1 MSQIIINTGN
11 IANDGTGDPLRTAFN
26 DVNNNFTQIFN
37 AGPVNSNIT
46 IANNTIQ
53 VTNTNGNLKLAT
65 NGIGVIVPAA
75 NFVPDVPNVRSIGT
89 STNRF
94 NTVYAQYLDAPS
106 GSYSGNLYVGG
117 NLFVTGTTITTNYDN
132 IGVANLNITLAID
145 SPNAVLSNN
154 AGIIVHNAN
163 ANILYN
169 YSANTWN
176 STISVTAPAFI
187 GDGSQLINVNAI
199 VNAVNLVGNVLS
211 QQVNESNLTSFG
223 SVTDISATGNISTT
237 GNVYANIIIGSQV
250 SANFLTGDGSNL
262 TNITA
267 SAIVGNVP
275 FAHNASSAY
284 TANLAALATQAINA
298 DTALFAINANLAA
311 FANVATSAQ
320 TANSSR
326 YAIQADNANSAV
338 VAGMAYELSPNA
350 NISVSGNITTSGYFI
365 GNGSQ
370 LTGIVAVA
378 DYGNANVAAYLP
390 TYTGNIG
397 ANVVTANYLAGD
409 GSNITSIP
417 AAGNTGYVQINSQ
430 GLLSTYGGTP
440 YDTYSTLSFDGN
452 GLVNINGTSA
462 FALDNNTPYITVNT
476 PKVQSEDYSIIA
488 GPAIQIVGYDDNYNT
503 PRSAFLS
510 LIDKADATQQW
521 DFGIFGYGS
530 NNFTLNNSTGN
541 SAWVFGTDGNLTLP
555 GSIYADTIVGN
566 SAVGQVVIIPNSAV
580 SSDYWE
586 FRTHPSG
593 APDGSITSALHVPP
607 SDGANISA
615 IHFPGYY
622 GGGYLGWYNYNS
634 WANSLTLIS
643 SNNVSITT
651 EAQGGIPGETQWL
664 FDTSGNLTLPALTG
678 AVQTISLT
686 YGGVGYTTANDVP
699 TDSGAYGN
707 GHGMTLNIVADTSN
721 SNAVLSATIS
731 NPGQGY
737 ANGTIISIAQPSS
750 TGTATVT
757 VTTIAN
763 GSPSI
768 NYANGQPFGGTG
780 YATTVGSFGTDLG
793 IGPNYNLNDPA
804 ILFSADDMLIR
815 TGGTSA
821 TGGVNYG
828 EIYIAG
834 SEDVYFGQAD
844 NLADSTYP
852 TFNTSVYA
860 DPNQITINTP
870 GSHTWTFDNTGNL
883 SAAGNINANAITLKN
898 TDDYP
903 QILFSSDGGT
913 TNNGEIK
920 VDGGTNMAIRTTNNF
935 YVNRAGQDRLAITDT
950 NTDLSATNN
959 VLIQSN
965 KSGSGETWTFDN
977 AGMLTLP
984 GNGTIT
990 SALSSPQQGLWLGY
1004 NGHSLLLN
1012 SDGQFWT
1019 GGIELGGN
1027 TLPGYIG
1034 SYGNITLHANI
1045 GTGPAESQWTF
1056 GTDGNLLTPQ
1066 GGYIGPADVK
1076 GQGTMLSGGNG
1087 NLTSLTSFFS
1097 SGMYSS
1103 CITANPDGTL
1113 NVSTYGDGTG
1123 QLGQWTFANSDLTVP
1138 GAILAQEGNDLNVKV
1153 FNPDVSGGVTYTVQN
1168 RQVDIGNA
1176 RTTQFEV
1183 APTEIVLSTDFNVNK
1198 NQWRFDNAGIL
1209 TIPGAIQLGNAGN
1222 GVISTL
1228 QQNQNPPFGTEAYGI
1243 EMLTTIDGNPT
1254 VFSSISA
1261 GPDYVALQSTNAGN
1275 ANITAQGGYGVT
1287 ITTSNATGAAIQTWT
1302 FEEGGQTQFPGTITA
1317 VGNISGAYI
1326 LGDGGLLSN
1335 IAIGNSS
1342 PVSTTGNV
1350 SGGNL
1355 FSTGTI
1361 SASGNIYASNFIGN
1375 LANGASRVSVA
1386 SSGNVS
1392 VGIGPFSTTVLN
1404 VNSSTGISV
1413 LGNIVASNYVS
1424 ATGNVYGGNVSAV
1437 GNIQGNYVLG
1447 NGSLLTGIA
1456 ASSGEA
1462 SFTIQSSN
1470 FNALTGNRYGV
1481 NTTSAVVTATLPA
1494 TPATGIA
1501 IFFAD
1506 AGGAYATN
1514 NLIINP
1520 NGSTIMGASGNMTVS
1535 TNNQSFGLFYNGTTW
1550 RTYNAG

>member
-26 DVNNNFTQIFN
+26 DTNNNFTQIFN

-117 NLFVTGTTITTNYDN
+117 NLFVTGTTITTNYDT

-169 YSANTWN
+169 YSANTWK

-187 GDGSQLINVNAI
+187 GDGSQLTNVNAI

-275 FAHNASSAY
+275 FAQNASSAY

-365 GNGSQ
+365 GNGSL
-370 LTGIVAVA
+370 LTGIVAIA
-378 DYGNANVAAYLP
+378 DYSNANVAAYLP
-390 TYTGNIG
+390 IYSGDVL
-397 ANVVTANYLAGD
+397 ANDVTANALYMGDVPPSTPGAYYFWANSTSIQMGETAAQGITVNDSGIDIGGTGGVNIYGVNLANVNIGNPTGGYVNITNDVISANSITAPTYFGD
-409 GSNITSIP
+409 GSNLTGLYGNSNVADYLPTYTGDLSANNISIIGNIVTAGPQGNITGANVISGI
-417 AAGNTGYVQINSQ
+417 
-430 GLLSTYGGTP
+430 
-440 YDTYSTLSFDGN
+440 TLSASGSVYAN
-452 GLVNINGTSA
+452 NISVAGNINGRLSKGNSGISIAQNGNITLGIGPFATPHLTVDQYGISVFGNISASGNIIGGNITTSGMA
-462 FALDNNTPYITVNT
+462 NLDSIRMS
-476 PKVQSEDYSIIA
+476 QSISWPDYSGSQIYEDGGLVINGPGGVFAQGNIA
-488 GPAIQIVGYDDNYNT
+488 ARFEFNDGLGNSSGLYSDISNSLVYSVGNVIV
-503 PRSAFLS
+503 RSNNLS
-510 LIDKADATQQW
+510 QTDWT
-521 DFGIFGYGS
+521 FGI
-530 NNFTLNNSTGN
+530 
-541 SAWVFGTDGNLTLP
+541 DGNLTLP
-555 GSIYADTIVGN
+555 GN
-566 SAVGQVVIIPNSAV
+566 II
-580 SSDYWE
+580 
-586 FRTHPSG
+586 
-593 APDGSITSALHVPP
+593 
-607 SDGANISA
+607 
-615 IHFPGYY
+615 
-622 GGGYLGWYNYNS
+622 
-634 WANSLTLIS
+634 
-643 SNNVSITT
+643 
-651 EAQGGIPGETQWL
+651 TQ
-664 FDTSGNLTLPALTG
+664 
-678 AVQTISLT
+678 
-686 YGGVGYTTANDVP
+686 
-699 TDSGAYGN
+699 
-707 GHGMTLNIVADTSN
+707 
-721 SNAVLSATIS
+721 
-731 NPGQGY
+731 
-737 ANGTIISIAQPSS
+737 
-750 TGTATVT
+750 
-757 VTTIAN
+757 
-763 GSPSI
+763 
-768 NYANGQPFGGTG
+768 
-780 YATTVGSFGTDLG
+780 
-793 IGPNYNLNDPA
+793 
-804 ILFSADDMLIR
+804 
-815 TGGTSA
+815 
-821 TGGVNYG
+821 
-828 EIYIAG
+828 
-834 SEDVYFGQAD
+834 
-844 NLADSTYP
+844 
-852 TFNTSVYA
+852 
-860 DPNQITINTP
+860 
-870 GSHTWTFDNTGNL
+870 
-883 SAAGNINANAITLKN
+883 
-898 TDDYP
+898 
-903 QILFSSDGGT
+903 
-913 TNNGEIK
+913 
-920 VDGGTNMAIRTTNNF
+920 
-935 YVNRAGQDRLAITDT
+935 
-950 NTDLSATNN
+950 
-959 VLIQSN
+959 
-965 KSGSGETWTFDN
+965 
-977 AGMLTLP
+977 
-984 GNGTIT
+984 
-990 SALSSPQQGLWLGY
+990 
-1004 NGHSLLLN
+1004 
-1012 SDGQFWT
+1012 
-1019 GGIELGGN
+1019 
-1027 TLPGYIG
+1027 
-1034 SYGNITLHANI
+1034 YGNIESGTIGPGITIMANI
-1045 GTGPAESQWTF
+1045 DAGQYFNGLFVGNTTNRRQHYVEVDQEEVLLGVTNLGTNQTYQWALSP
-1056 GTDGNLLTPQ
+1056 DGNLNTPQ

-1076 GQGTMLSGGNG
+1076 GQGTMLSGGLG
-1087 NLTSLTSFFS
+1087 NITSVTSYYADAP
-1097 SGMYSS
+1097 GIYSS
-1103 CITANPDGTL
+1103 CLTANPDGTL
-1113 NVSTYGDGTG
+1113 TITTYGNGTG
-1123 QLGQWTFANSDLTVP
+1123 QLGQWIFSEANLTLPV
-1138 GAILAQEGNDLNVKV
+1138 GGNLILASGSITGDGASPAPRLYG
-1153 FNPDVSGGVTYTVQN
+1153 FDSVSAIT
-1168 RQVDIGNA
+1168 
-1176 RTTQFEV
+1176 
-1183 APTEIVLSTDFNVNK
+1183 LSASGNVNG
-1198 NQWRFDNAGIL
+1198 NIFVLN
-1209 TIPGAIQLGNAGN
+1209 NAGN

-1243 EMLTTIDGNPT
+1243 EMLTTIDGNPN

-1287 ITTSNATGAAIQTWT
+1287 ITTSDSGGNNIQTWT

-1392 VGIGPFSTTVLN
+1392 IGIGPFSTTVLN
-1404 VNSSTGISV
+1404 VNTSTGISV

-1494 TPATGIA
+1494 TPATGRA
-1501 IFFAD
+1501 VYFAD

-1520 NGSTIMGASGNMTVS
+1520 NGLTIMGASGNMTVS

-1550 RTYNAG
+1550 RTYSAG

>member
-26 DVNNNFTQIFN
+26 DTNNNFTQIFN

-53 VTNTNGNLKLAT
+53 VTNTNGNLNLAT
-65 NGIGVIVPAA
+65 NGIGVIVPAT
-75 NFVPDVPNVRSIGT
+75 NIVPDIPNVRYLGT
-89 STNRF
+89 ATNRF

-169 YSANTWN
+169 YSANTWK
-176 STISVTAPAFI
+176 STLSFTAPAFI
-187 GDGSQLINVNAI
+187 GDGSQLTNVNAI

-211 QQVNESNLTSFG
+211 TEVNESNLTSFG

-267 SAIVGNVP
+267 STIVGNVP
-275 FAHNASSAY
+275 FAQNASSAY

-350 NISVSGNITTSGYFI
+350 NISVSGNITTSGYFL

-370 LTGIVAVA
+370 LTGIVAIA
-378 DYGNANVAAYLP
+378 DYSNANVAAYLP
-390 TYTGNIG
+390 IYSGDVLANDVIANALYMGDVPPSTPGAYYFWANSTSIQMGETAAQGITVNDSGIDIGGTGGVNIYGVNLANVNIGNPTGGYVNITNDVISANSITAPTYFGDGSNLTGLYGNSNVADYLLTYTGDLSANNISIIGNIITTGPQGNITG
-397 ANVVTANYLAGD
+397 ANVISGITLSASGSVYANNISVLGNINGRLSNGNSGISIAQNGNITMGIGPFATTHLTVDQYGISVFGNIVGNYLYGD
-409 GSNITSIP
+409 GSNITNLPTANLIVNGASYANIPTTGGNLNISIP
-417 AAGNTGYVQINSQ
+417 AVTVSAIVFQGSGYTDGTYTDQATTGGTGTGLTLDYTINLTEVVSASVNNPGTGYLDGDVVTI
-430 GLLSTYGGTP
+430 TGGSSNATILI
-440 YDTYSTLSFDGN
+440 SV
-452 GLVNINGTSA
+452 VNNEWA
-462 FALDNNTPYITVNT
+462 FNNN
-476 PKVQSEDYSIIA
+476 
-488 GPAIQIVGYDDNYNT
+488 
-503 PRSAFLS
+503 
-510 LIDKADATQQW
+510 
-521 DFGIFGYGS
+521 
-530 NNFTLNNSTGN
+530 
-541 SAWVFGTDGNLTLP
+541 GNLT
-555 GSIYADTIVGN
+555 
-566 SAVGQVVIIPNSAV
+566 
-580 SSDYWE
+580 
-586 FRTHPSG
+586 F
-593 APDGSITSALHVPP
+593 
-607 SDGANISA
+607 
-615 IHFPGYY
+615 
-622 GGGYLGWYNYNS
+622 
-634 WANSLTLIS
+634 
-643 SNNVSITT
+643 
-651 EAQGGIPGETQWL
+651 
-664 FDTSGNLTLPALTG
+664 
-678 AVQTISLT
+678 
-686 YGGVGYTTANDVP
+686 
-699 TDSGAYGN
+699 
-707 GHGMTLNIVADTSN
+707 
-721 SNAVLSATIS
+721 
-731 NPGQGY
+731 
-737 ANGTIISIAQPSS
+737 
-750 TGTATVT
+750 
-757 VTTIAN
+757 
-763 GSPSI
+763 
-768 NYANGQPFGGTG
+768 
-780 YATTVGSFGTDLG
+780 
-793 IGPNYNLNDPA
+793 
-804 ILFSADDMLIR
+804 
-815 TGGTSA
+815 
-821 TGGVNYG
+821 
-828 EIYIAG
+828 
-834 SEDVYFGQAD
+834 
-844 NLADSTYP
+844 
-852 TFNTSVYA
+852 
-860 DPNQITINTP
+860 
-870 GSHTWTFDNTGNL
+870 
-883 SAAGNINANAITLKN
+883 
-898 TDDYP
+898 
-903 QILFSSDGGT
+903 
-913 TNNGEIK
+913 
-920 VDGGTNMAIRTTNNF
+920 
-935 YVNRAGQDRLAITDT
+935 
-950 NTDLSATNN
+950 
-959 VLIQSN
+959 
-965 KSGSGETWTFDN
+965 
-977 AGMLTLP
+977 
-984 GNGTIT
+984 
-990 SALSSPQQGLWLGY
+990 
-1004 NGHSLLLN
+1004 
-1012 SDGQFWT
+1012 
-1019 GGIELGGN
+1019 
-1027 TLPGYIG
+1027 
-1034 SYGNITLHANI
+1034 
-1045 GTGPAESQWTF
+1045 
-1056 GTDGNLLTPQ
+1056 PQ
-1066 GGYIGPADVK
+1066 GGYIGPAGVK
-1076 GQGTMLSGGNG
+1076 GDGTMLTGGKG
-1087 NLTSLTSFFS
+1087 NIASLTSYYANVDALN
-1097 SGMYSS
+1097 YSS
-1103 CITANPDGTL
+1103 CVTVNADGTL
-1113 NVSTYGDGTG
+1113 NITTYGDGTG
-1123 QLGQWTFANSDLTVP
+1123 QLGQWNFSGANLSTAGNIFANSYYAGDYTLFTP
-1138 GAILAQEGNDLNVKV
+1138 GDYFFWANSTSVAMGETAAQGIFVNGDGIGIFSTAGVNISG
-1153 FNPDVSGGVTYTVQN
+1153 VSGEHVFLAGDDTGGNVIISSNTVVKAGDDYTSIVFSSDGTTDNGHIKVDSGENMVTNAVSNYYVKQNGSDRLAITDTNTSLMASNNVVIQSNKTVSAYSWTF
-1168 RQVDIGNA
+1168 DDTGNLSA
-1176 RTTQFEV
+1176 AGNIIATSFE
-1183 APTEIVLSTDFNVNK
+1183 LS
-1198 NQWRFDNAGIL
+1198 
-1209 TIPGAIQLGNAGN
+1209 NAGN

-1243 EMLTTIDGNPT
+1243 EMLTTIDGNPN

-1287 ITTSNATGAAIQTWT
+1287 ITTSDSGGNNIQTWT

-1335 IAIGNSS
+1335 IAIGNGS

-1392 VGIGPFSTTVLN
+1392 IGIGPFSTTVLN

-1494 TPATGIA
+1494 TPATGSA
-1501 IFFAD
+1501 VYFAD

-1520 NGSTIMGASGNMTVS
+1520 NGLTIMGASGNMTVS

-1550 RTYNAG
+1550 RTYSAG